1 MESEFIRQARTL
13 AEQVFKNRA
22 FEKHVFHNLDH
33 TQDVVN
39 AVQVVGQHANLSAD
53 EMESALIAAWL
64 HDVGYENG
72 SKNHERAS
80 AQKAQELL
88 ETLGA
93 TQHKIAEVTDAILS
107 THMPQNPRTKVSKVL
122 CDADLYHLSTEQCQE
137 KSNMLKAEREAL
149 GTSEISNEDW
159 TNSTIDFMENHV
171 YHTSYGQTVLEERK
185 RKNIKKLKKSLGIEI
200 SPKKYRKL
208 EEEVDKLKS
217 KLQKERE
224 LKPDRGIETMFR
236 TTSHNHI
243 MLSQMVDS
251 KASILITI
259 NSIILSLIVS
269 VLIRKLE
276 ENSYLLI
283 PTILLITVCLA
294 TMVFSILAS
303 RPNVSSG
310 KFTREDIKNK
320 QTNLLFFGNFH
331 AMNVEDYQ
339 WGMKEMMKDADYL
352 YGSLIKDIYYLG
364 RVLGTKYRYLRI
376 AYSIFMYGFVIA
388 ILSFIIAFR
397 LSANTGF

>member
-93 TQHKIAEVTDAILS
+93 TQHKIAEVTDAILA

-208 EEEVDKLKS
+208 EEEVEKLKS

-310 KFTREDIKNK
+310 KFTRDDIKNK

>member
-33 TQDVVN
+33 TRDVVN

-64 HDVGYENG
+64 HDVGYEQG

-80 AQKAQELL
+80 AKKAQELL

-93 TQHKIAEVTDAILS
+93 PQHKIAEVTDAILA
-107 THMPQNPRTKVSKVL
+107 THMPQHPRTKVSKVL
-122 CDADLYHLSTEQCQE
+122 CDADLFHLATEQCQQ

-159 TNSTIDFMENHV
+159 TNSTIDFMENHA

-208 EEEVDKLKS
+208 EEEVEKLKN